1 MKVKWTSL
9 VDDVRGHIDSRH
21 YARHIPGNGS
31 EAAICQKPEL
41 SKKEKKKRAAHPTS
55 KRFCSYIAESKAIL
69 HDPERRVA
77 WQAKY
82 EETLY
87 RAKKWGEASLRT
99 IVRLCSPRSERGHQA
114 RRRGKAVK
122 SMADERIAL

>member
-55 KRFCSYIAESKAIL
+55 KNFCAYIAESKAIL
-69 HDPERRVA
+69 HDPERRAA

-87 RAKKWGEASLRT
+87 RAKKWGMPAYG
-99 IVRLCSPRSERGHQA
+99 RLCDYVRHEVCEMLKRGEE
-114 RRRGKAVK
+114 VK
-122 SMADERIAL
+122 P

>member
-55 KRFCSYIAESKAIL
+55 KKFCAYIAESKAIL
-69 HDPERRVA
+69 NNPERRAA

-87 RAKKWGEASLRT
+87 RAKKWGMPAYG
-99 IVRLCSPRSERGHQA
+99 RLCDYVRHEVCEMLKRGEE
-114 RRRGKAVK
+114 VK
-122 SMADERIAL
+122 P